1 MKKTQL
7 LMATFL
13 ALAALSAFDAD
24 ASGVDRFTREDGNN
38 DAGTPSTFSLQLLGV
53 GTTTLI
59 PHTCAANACT
69 RAAPTAANEGLQL
82 DGVNS
87 YYVEACLSTGTFSG
101 GGTLDWYFYNS
112 SNPVSASRWTQVLE
126 LSKTPT
132 SGTSCVRWPT
142 QKNSAKGLGDRLVIR
157 SNAITTSA
165 AAPTL
170 TVSIYAC
177 ASIDGCG
184 MVP

>member
-1 MKKTQL
+1 MPWGSVARAAVVT
-7 LMATFL
+7 L
-13 ALAALSAFDAD
+13 ALLVAGAVWATGA
-24 ASGVDRFTREDGNN
+24 DRFTREDGQN
-38 DAGTPSTFSLQLLGV
+38 DAGTPTTFSLQLKGV
-53 GTTTLI
+53 RTTLLL
-59 PHTCAANACT
+59 PHTCAANSCT
-69 RAAPTAANEGLQL
+69 RAAPSLSTEGIQL
-82 DGVNS
+82 DGVRA
-87 YYVEACLSTGTFSG
+87 YWVEACLSSGTFSG

-112 SNPVSASRWTQVLE
+112 SDTVSTTRWKQVLD

-142 QKNSAKGLGDRLVIR
+142 QRHSATTNGDRLVVR

-177 ASIDGCG
+177 AAAAGCG
-184 MVP
+184 P